1 MLMNPRAFATLA
13 VAAFACS
20 VLQAAT
26 FHVAPSG
33 NDQNGGTQRKPFA
46 TLQRAQRAVRELKQ
60 SGKLDGPVTVY
71 FHGGT
76 YWLQEPVVFG
86 PEDSGTASAPIT
98 YAAAPGERPVLS
110 GGRPITGWRKFDDKL
125 WAADLPD
132 VKAGH
137 WRFNQL
143 YFGGEPRTRARIPNE
158 GFLRVAACP
167 EGTPKTANYH
177 KACQTF
183 EFKPGDI
190 RADWSNLQDVEVIV
204 YHFWTDSH
212 LPIKS
217 VDTTS
222 NLVTFACKATK
233 TFTDDFT
240 EDGARYI
247 VENVFEGLDA
257 PGEWYLN
264 RHTGV
269 IFYYP
274 KAGEDMTRVKV
285 IAPRLPAFIRIQG
298 NAVQRHLVE
307 HICFRGLSFQYSHFE
322 LPPGNSNGAQG
333 SSSVTAAVTLAG
345 AHQCRFEQCEF
356 KNLGTWAIEAGRG
369 CAENSFTGN
378 EVANVAAGGFRFNG
392 GTERD
397 HPLERDVNNVITDN
411 HLHHYGQV
419 YPSAVGILLMNAEG
433 TTVAHNHIHD
443 GYYTGVSVGW
453 VWGYGRSVSQGNR
466 IEYNH
471 IHHIGQGLLSDMGGI
486 YTLGVSPGTVIRNNL
501 IHDVDANQYGG
512 WGIYHDEGSTHV
524 LVESNVVY
532 RTKFAPFNIHYAKE
546 VTVRNNIFALGR
558 LEQLTRGRMEPHKT
572 VYFENNLVYW
582 QTGELFKSNWKD
594 EPYTFHLNPLNA
606 GGTATLTST
615 FDMDWNLYFNPARK
629 LEEVKFGGG
638 TWSEWQARGKDVHS
652 LYADPLFVDPEH
664 GDFRLKPESPAF
676 ALGFHPIDLSTVGP
690 RTPTGPSLAAHA
702 R

>member
-1 MLMNPRAFATLA
+1 MLMNPRAFAILA

-20 VLQAAT
+20 ALQAAT

-33 NDQNGGTQRKPFA
+33 TDQNGGTQRKPFA

-71 FHGGT
+71 LHGGT
-76 YWLQEPVVFG
+76 YWLQEPVVFW

-269 IFYYP
+269 LFYYP
-274 KAGEDMTRVKV
+274 KAG
-285 IAPRLPAFIRIQG
+285 
-298 NAVQRHLVE
+298 
-307 HICFRGLSFQYSHFE
+307 
-322 LPPGNSNGAQG
+322 
-333 SSSVTAAVTLAG
+333 
-345 AHQCRFEQCEF
+345 
-356 KNLGTWAIEAGRG
+356 
-369 CAENSFTGN
+369 
-378 EVANVAAGGFRFNG
+378 
-392 GTERD
+392 
-397 HPLERDVNNVITDN
+397 
-411 HLHHYGQV
+411 
-419 YPSAVGILLMNAEG
+419 
-433 TTVAHNHIHD
+433 
-443 GYYTGVSVGW
+443 
-453 VWGYGRSVSQGNR
+453 
-466 IEYNH
+466 
-471 IHHIGQGLLSDMGGI
+471 
-486 YTLGVSPGTVIRNNL
+486 
-501 IHDVDANQYGG
+501 
-512 WGIYHDEGSTHV
+512 
-524 LVESNVVY
+524 
-532 RTKFAPFNIHYAKE
+532 
-546 VTVRNNIFALGR
+546 
-558 LEQLTRGRMEPHKT
+558 
-572 VYFENNLVYW
+572 
-582 QTGELFKSNWKD
+582 
-594 EPYTFHLNPLNA
+594 
-606 GGTATLTST
+606 
-615 FDMDWNLYFNPARK
+615 
-629 LEEVKFGGG
+629 
-638 TWSEWQARGKDVHS
+638 
-652 LYADPLFVDPEH
+652 
-664 GDFRLKPESPAF
+664 
-676 ALGFHPIDLSTVGP
+676 
-690 RTPTGPSLAAHA
+690 
-702 R
+702 